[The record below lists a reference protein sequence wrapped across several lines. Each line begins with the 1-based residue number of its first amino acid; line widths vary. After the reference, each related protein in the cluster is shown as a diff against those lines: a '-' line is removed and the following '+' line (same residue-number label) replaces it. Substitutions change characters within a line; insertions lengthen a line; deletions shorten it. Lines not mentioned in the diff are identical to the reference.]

1 MPYKGGAPSMTDL
14 IGGQINVVF
23 SDLPESLAYVKS
35 GKLRA
40 LAVTTRER
48 HPLLPDCQPL
58 RRPASRT

>member
-1 MPYKGGAPSMTDL
+1 MTDL